1 MAKFTFPIPGR
12 SKKQALVATP
22 EGPRSKAHK
31 ILGSTNISIDGNYSW
46 EDTSASGFSVTIS
59 DTTAPTTQASGVGRH
74 IGQRKGVRDWS
85 EESEAAPHH
94 VRLDALV
101 DEDDY
106 DDSDFSGGLRGQ
118 PSSST
123 IRSFYDK
130 TKQPLAVSQQ
140 TSSSAMAKG
149 PPTKAQRLLDMENVF
164 AAATNKKKKPAMLDL
179 SHLKPSSR
187 FGKNRDWQAAAA
199 GNELPSRSPS
209 LLSPGMAS
217 SDGRRDRSKLRK
229 RPTMESMRARSE
241 TSPRPGTGG
250 SGRPAGVNTDEL
262 PSLYR
267 HYEQMSFAQFM
278 DDTTEVA
285 ANAEPTADWSAST
298 GPVTLVKQEQ
308 VKPYRHQYQKYREDT
323 AQELSHGR
331 EGLAPPS
338 IKFDHPSPTD
348 CSASISSRHTRTSK
362 ASRHTEKSFQ
372 AADLQEQSMLMLS
385 SDSEEDEEA
394 DTHTELPRIKGGSE
408 PLTRYSL
415 SSTVSTTSERLS
427 GGTMLPASMGNNGED
442 RRGSQ
447 STLPVKRTSSVP
459 YGFLPMQTGLA
470 SKTASQVTS
479 VRSRDSSQWDPKLNF
494 LASPSTSTLSG
505 ASFNLAIAKHNRL
518 TFPDSGTLDS
528 TTYHAPAVRESE
540 RDDADSDLE
549 HDEPDRVVRVDA
561 GHPAPKQA
569 LTPPLSP
576 SSMDFTISTVHDE
589 AMPLHKEHF
598 MGVTQQEQMLIT
610 ALRQKRELMRKNSEA
625 SQTSASPRRVKGH
638 RSKASSVIL
647 TDALKFG
654 FPLPP
659 GQSHGVASSAA
670 SASSTLNLPLQGD
683 EDQSI
688 SGVSARTTST
698 ADGTI
703 FMLSPPPSTHHR
715 PSRNDMLNPSHH
727 QTSGYENHGNHVL
740 LYFDPTSPPALTAEG
755 TESKFDLRTPE
766 EIQPPTPR
774 AVAPETKRYPR
785 PRPANRR
792 NPPAVEDVK
801 IKQAPAPIPTA
812 TEIDMPR
819 PDSPVSTDLSDMPN
833 EVWSRR
839 ASNNQARLSA
849 VGPPRL
855 GGEFGWWD
863 DDD

>member
-1 MAKFTFPIPGR
+1 
-12 SKKQALVATP
+12 
-22 EGPRSKAHK
+22 
-31 ILGSTNISIDGNYSW
+31 
-46 EDTSASGFSVTIS
+46 
-59 DTTAPTTQASGVGRH
+59 
-74 IGQRKGVRDWS
+74 
-85 EESEAAPHH
+85 
-94 VRLDALV
+94 
-101 DEDDY
+101 
-106 DDSDFSGGLRGQ
+106 
-118 PSSST
+118 
-123 IRSFYDK
+123 
-130 TKQPLAVSQQ
+130 
-140 TSSSAMAKG
+140 
-149 PPTKAQRLLDMENVF
+149 
-164 AAATNKKKKPAMLDL
+164 
-179 SHLKPSSR
+179 
-187 FGKNRDWQAAAA
+187 
-199 GNELPSRSPS
+199 
-209 LLSPGMAS
+209 
-217 SDGRRDRSKLRK
+217 
-229 RPTMESMRARSE
+229 
-241 TSPRPGTGG
+241 
-250 SGRPAGVNTDEL
+250 
-262 PSLYR
+262 
-267 HYEQMSFAQFM
+267 
-278 DDTTEVA
+278 
-285 ANAEPTADWSAST
+285 
-298 GPVTLVKQEQ
+298 
-308 VKPYRHQYQKYREDT
+308 
-323 AQELSHGR
+323 
-331 EGLAPPS
+331 
-338 IKFDHPSPTD
+338 
-348 CSASISSRHTRTSK
+348 
-362 ASRHTEKSFQ
+362 
-372 AADLQEQSMLMLS
+372 
-385 SDSEEDEEA
+385 
-394 DTHTELPRIKGGSE
+394 
-408 PLTRYSL
+408 
-415 SSTVSTTSERLS
+415 
-427 GGTMLPASMGNNGED
+427 MLPASMGNNGED

-479 VRSRDSSQWDPKLNF
+479 VQSRDSSQWDPKLNF